1 MAMPE
6 RRRSG
11 SSFFI
16 FERGIGCFVTSRK
29 SPIRSAAKTARYRA
43 NSPDETGIF
52 LTKMPR
58 VPNIVIEA
66 ASKRRALVF
75 FCIIVPLNLAML
87 KIKLEK
93 SSQSLFDIPR
103 INTADKIMTSP
114 IAEYTVTVSCKK
126 NIPVRVRVRGSI
138 EDIAA
143 TTPAGR

>member
-1 MAMPE
+1 
-6 RRRSG
+6 
-11 SSFFI
+11 
-16 FERGIGCFVTSRK
+16 
-29 SPIRSAAKTARYRA
+29 
-43 NSPDETGIF
+43 
-52 LTKMPR
+52 
-58 VPNIVIEA
+58 
-66 ASKRRALVF
+66 
-75 FCIIVPLNLAML
+75 ML

-103 INTADKIMTSP
+103 INTADKIMTIP